1 MSRTYRQGYNKFKD
15 KMTKH
20 SPDGSW
26 NGQHCCC
33 DFCLNLRRHQI
44 KAKDLEKIN
53 VLSYEK

>member
-1 MSRTYRQGYNKFKD
+1 
-15 KMTKH
+15 MTKH

-26 NGQHCCC
+26 NGHHCCC

-53 VLSYEK
+53 VLTYEK